1 LLRGESLSDFK
12 DFLGGFRK
20 PSRLQNLVQQVR
32 TISNDELAV
41 ILRASADRIENS

>member
-1 LLRGESLSDFK
+1 
-12 DFLGGFRK
+12 LGGFRK

-41 ILRASADRIENS
+41 ILRAIADRIENS